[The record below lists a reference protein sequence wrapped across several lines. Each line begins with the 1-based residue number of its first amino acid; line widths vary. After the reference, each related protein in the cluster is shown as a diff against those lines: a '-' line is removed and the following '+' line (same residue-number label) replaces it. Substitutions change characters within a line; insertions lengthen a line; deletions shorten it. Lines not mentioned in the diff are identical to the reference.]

1 MRLLVTKMANG
12 YFMSENY
19 RIEDVLRDIYKELKD
34 INNRLS
40 IIETQMEDTN
50 KRLNAHDDQIRR
62 ISGEIGTLEKE
73 VFQSLIG
80 RLQTSL
86 SALNVN
92 SRSGFQSLIGRLQ
105 TRHNRRHIERSI

>member
-40 IIETQMEDTN
+40 IIETQMDDAN
-50 KRLNAHDDQIRR
+50 KRVNAHDDQIRHVN
-62 ISGEIGTLEKE
+62 EEVGTLWKE
-73 VFQSLIG
+73 VGILQGSWKTYLAIGGIAGTLGAVVGALIK
-80 RLQTSL
+80 
-86 SALNVN
+86 
-92 SRSGFQSLIGRLQ
+92 
-105 TRHNRRHIERSI
+105 

>member
-40 IIETQMEDTN
+40 IIETQMDDAN
-50 KRLNAHDDQIRR
+50 KRVNAHDDQIRHVN
-62 ISGEIGTLEKE
+62 EEVGTLWKE
-73 VFQSLIG
+73 VGILQGSWKTYLAIG
-80 RLQTSL
+80 GIAGTLGAVVG
-86 SALNVN
+86 ALVK
-92 SRSGFQSLIGRLQ
+92 
-105 TRHNRRHIERSI
+105 

>member
-40 IIETQMEDTN
+40 IIETQMDDAN
-50 KRLNAHDDQIRR
+50 KRVNAHDDQIRHVN
-62 ISGEIGTLEKE
+62 EEVGTLWKE
-73 VFQSLIG
+73 VGILQGSWKTYLAIG
-80 RLQTSL
+80 GIAGTLGAVVG
-86 SALNVN
+86 ALMK
-92 SRSGFQSLIGRLQ
+92 
-105 TRHNRRHIERSI
+105 